1 MIWVPGSSSPSW
13 ADLTKKRGEGA
24 WLLSAHSFLLLS
36 LLPLKPVGI
45 ALLARQGLPPACF
58 KGLQGITVGLD
69 ASQALGGWEVNGRGG
84 RVRLGWHGG
93 RGQEPVWAGMGAE

>member
-1 MIWVPGSSSPSW
+1 M
-13 ADLTKKRGEGA
+13 
-24 WLLSAHSFLLLS
+24 
-36 LLPLKPVGI
+36 GI

-69 ASQALGGWEVNGRGG
+69 ASQTLGGWEVNGRGG

-93 RGQEPVWAGMGAE
+93 RGQEPVWVGMGTE